1 MRSAGFVRR
10 EEPAVVAA
18 DVPRASPA
26 AVVRRNCRLST
37 FHLRPCPAVM
47 DQGAET
53 YRRRATFPGSSRA
66 PGLSAGEAGRVLAHR
81 EGRSEKDGSGAPS
94 GWHAGPR
101 GPEPALRPREQRLRA
116 PPSDRLAEVDLAL
129 VGQHADGGPQRPPDQ
144 GPAPELAAGRRAG
157 RGPQA
162 RADRRPAEA
171 AVE

>member
-1 MRSAGFVRR
+1 MRSSGFVRR

-37 FHLRPCPAVM
+37 FHLRPYPAVT
-47 DQGAET
+47 DQGGAET

-81 EGRSEKDGSGAPS
+81 EGRSERDGSGAPS

-101 GPEPALRPREQRLRA
+101 GPEPALRLPNNTRWRC
-116 PPSDRLAEVDLAL
+116 
-129 VGQHADGGPQRPPDQ
+129 
-144 GPAPELAAGRRAG
+144 
-157 RGPQA
+157 PQA
-162 RADRRPAEA
+162 TELLAFCEVRRRFC
-171 AVE
+171 